1 MAAQITIVIASLIW
15 SLHPAP
21 IYRFRQHITP
31 ITYTAFRAASAIA
44 FLLLLLPFNTMELG
58 GLRHTIMAIIAVSA
72 ILGPG
77 IDDIAYTGAAQLTG
91 SSPAVVISYTYM
103 FIAQTIAV
111 ALLSEQIF
119 RSTLIGAYWGVSSC
133 SYIVVSVG
141 IIASPLFPCIGLGPP
156 QPLGG
161 VRGGS
166 KHPTSC
172 VPKEQ
177 VHAYNY
183 ISISCESAFSAS
195 QYSTTRIFKPA
206 PASRACG

>member
-119 RSTLIGAYWGVSSC
+119 RSTLIGAILGGQLLLLYS
-133 SYIVVSVG
+133 
-141 IIASPLFPCIGLGPP
+141 CIGWRHSLTSV
-156 QPLGG
+156 PLH
-161 VRGGS
+161 RS
-166 KHPTSC
+166 W
-172 VPKEQ
+172 
-177 VHAYNY
+177 A
-183 ISISCESAFSAS
+183 
-195 QYSTTRIFKPA
+195 STTPRRSSGWLQA
-206 PASRACG
+206 PHILCT